1 MSTKHMQMK
10 LNISKKVISNF
21 HLDQLSG
28 TSIWN
33 LEPRYPHPL
42 SLRFAVLKINRSR

>member
-28 TSIWN
+28 RSIWN
-33 LEPRYPHPL
+33 LEPRYPL